1 MNGPLAFFLHVRF
14 GFCWPSIMEWRKKQ
28 NLQNVYLA
36 IAFLNW
42 NFKMQI
48 CYWGIF
54 LGQSVQWSY
63 KKDCFWFFLYWR
75 ISSNLFLNINAYNW
89 VLNLGLFIFNSFVDI
104 DQTQRRF
111 VGTLLKNHFLIGLV
125 YCSSLVKCYN
135 KMKKHMPKNDKKPT

>member
-1 MNGPLAFFLHVRF
+1 MNGPLAFFLHVRL

-104 DQTQRRF
+104 NQTLS
-111 VGTLLKNHFLIGLV
+111 GLKLEEQKYSSWKIKGQKITGKFL
-125 YCSSLVKCYN
+125 
-135 KMKKHMPKNDKKPT
+135 